1 MKFINDEHRD
11 YGKNTQE
18 EKVTVN
24 NPIELFEKWFQQAKG
39 SNLLDYNA
47 FVLSTVSKEGQPSS
61 RVLLL
66 KSYNENGFVF
76 FTNYESRKG
85 QELSENPKASML
97 FFWPQLEK
105 QIRVQGTTEKI
116 SPEESYEY
124 FKTRPYTSKVGAWA
138 SKQSE
143 PLSSR
148 FHLLREVAVIMMK
161 NPNEVPLPPFWGGYR
176 LIPDEIEFWQGRPS
190 RLHDRFQYQKDTNGW
205 QIKRLYP

>member
-11 YGKNTQE
+11 YGKSAQE
-18 EKVTVN
+18 EKLIIN
-24 NPIELFEKWFQQAKG
+24 NPMDLFEKWFQQAKE

-61 RVLLL
+61 RVVLL
-66 KSYNENGFVF
+66 KSYNKNGFVF

-85 QELSENPKASML
+85 RELSENPKASML

-124 FKTRPYTSKVGAWA
+124 FKTRPYTSRVGAWA

-148 FHLLREVAVIMMK
+148 FHLLREVATIMMK

-176 LIPDEIEFWQGRPS
+176 LIPNEIEFWRGRPS
-190 RLHDRFQYQKDTNGW
+190 RLHDRFQYQQEVNGW